1 MEDLIM
7 VNSNEDDVVLDC
19 FMGSGTTGVAAIKNN
34 RNFIGI
40 EIDSVYFDI
49 AKERINKENEEH
61 NGNKN

>member
-1 MEDLIM
+1 MIFYEH
-7 VNSNEDDVVLDC
+7 
-19 FMGSGTTGVAAIKNN
+19 THKNN

-49 AKERINKENEEH
+49 TKERINKENEEH

>member
-7 VNSNEDDVVLDC
+7 VNSNKDDIILDC

-34 RNFIGI
+34 RNFIVM

-61 NGNKN
+61 NKNKD